1 MIEINEGFTIDN
13 DSKADWAVR
22 KIAEI
27 RAECDRMAEWH
38 RQQVNKEKEAAE
50 ADISRLEHMLSE
62 YFVIVPHKVTKTQES
77 YTLPTGKLV
86 VKKQNPEFKRDD
98 KTVIAWLK
106 DNGGGDFV
114 KVSESLDWAGL
125 KAKAGI
131 VGASLVNEDGEII
144 PGIEVVERE
153 PKFMVET

>member
-1 MIEINEGFTIDN
+1 MFEINEGFVIDN
-13 DSKADWAVR
+13 DVKADWAVR

-27 RAECDRMAEWH
+27 RDDCDRMTEWY
-38 RQQVNKEKEAAE
+38 RQQTGKIKEAAD

-86 VKKQNPEFKRDD
+86 VKKQNPEYKRDD
-98 KTVIAWLK
+98 KKVIAWLK
-106 DNGGGDFV
+106 DNGGGEYV
-114 KVSESLDWAGL
+114 KVSESLDWASL
-125 KAKAGI
+125 KSKSGI
-131 VGASLVNEDGEII
+131 VGNSLVNEDGEII

-153 PKFMVET
+153 PKFSVEI

>member
-1 MIEINEGFTIDN
+1 MIDINESFTIDN

-62 YFVIVPHKVTKTQES
+62 YFVVVPHKVTKTQES

-98 KTVIAWLK
+98 KTVIAC
-106 DNGGGDFV
+106 
-114 KVSESLDWAGL
+114 
-125 KAKAGI
+125 
-131 VGASLVNEDGEII
+131 
-144 PGIEVVERE
+144 
-153 PKFMVET
+153 